1 MTVRGTQTF
10 ALSACVHHALDST
23 TIREKQNVIIPI
35 SQYAKTQ
42 GFGKLELSAFE
53 AYALNHSE
61 LLGT

>member
-1 MTVRGTQTF
+1 MRGTQTF